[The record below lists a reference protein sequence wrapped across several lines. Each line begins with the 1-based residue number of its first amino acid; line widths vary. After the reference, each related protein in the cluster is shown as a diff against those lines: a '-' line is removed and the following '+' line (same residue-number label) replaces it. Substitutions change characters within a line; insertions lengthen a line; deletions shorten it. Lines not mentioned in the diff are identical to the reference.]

1 VRPLLILNPSAGGGR
16 AGRTF
21 SALRPIVERVLGPVD
36 VETTRASG
44 HAIELA
50 RAAADEGRELVIS
63 LGGDGT
69 LHEVA
74 NGILTSGGGK
84 GGERTAIG
92 LIADG
97 TGGDF
102 RKALDLPHRLDQ
114 YLDAIASGRERRI
127 DAARATFRNGDGT
140 EGTRWFVN
148 ILSAGLG
155 GKVDR
160 FVADSPR
167 ALTPTAAYLWASL
180 RAIGAS
186 DPAPITCVV
195 ENDGKRT
202 EHRIDAW
209 AIAVCNGTTFGSGMR
224 IAPMASLSDGR
235 LEVVALSAPSK
246 LAFLLL
252 SRKLYTGEHL
262 REPGVIHLSGERVEI
277 SPAPGTRA
285 KDKVL
290 LDVDGEP
297 LGEVPVRIETVPGAL
312 RVRA

>member
-1 VRPLLILNPSAGGGR
+1 VRPVLILNPSAGGGR

-21 SALRPIVERVLGPVD
+21 SALRPIVERALGTID
-36 VETTRASG
+36 VETTRAPG

-50 RAAADEGRELVIS
+50 RTAANEGRDLVIA

-74 NGILTSGGGK
+74 NGVLTSRDGGG
-84 GGERTAIG
+84 GTAIG

-102 RKALDLPHRLDQ
+102 RKSLDLPHRLDR

-127 DAARATFRNGDGT
+127 DAARATFDSGNGTD
-140 EGTRWFVN
+140 GTRWFVN

-160 FVADSPR
+160 FVAQSPSTL
-167 ALTPTAAYLWASL
+167 APTAAYLWASL
-180 RAIGAS
+180 RAIATT
-186 DPAPITCVV
+186 DAAPLTCVV
-195 ENDGKRT
+195 ESAGRRT
-202 EHRIDAW
+202 ERRLDAW

-224 IAPMASLSDGR
+224 IAPMAAADDGR

-246 LAFLLL
+246 LAFMLL
-252 SRKLYTGEHL
+252 SRKLYTGEHIGD
-262 REPGVIHLSGERVEI
+262 PGVVHLSGERVTI
-277 SPAPGTRA
+277 SPAPGPRA
-285 KDKVL
+285 NDEVL

-297 LGEVPVRIETVPGAL
+297 LGRLPVTIEIVPGAL
-312 RVRA
+312 RMRA